1 MSESATT
8 ETAGSVLDSSPGVSG
23 LPSSPLSRD
32 HGGATI
38 RARSSVFGVRV
49 KAAVAVHWVAAT
61 TRQNDFACTKRGTV
75 WVALLAIL
83 SSSFASRDVNP
94 VAATPQCALHGYFGC
109 WCWKEIHTHGKRPV
123 TVLDWAFDACNRCGF
138 VVHVWHGFRRK
149 CPRKSPM

>member
-61 TRQNDFACTKRGTV
+61 TRQNDFACTKTRDRLGGIAGNTEQFVRQQGCKPRGRNAAV
-75 WVALLAIL
+75 CLEWVLWLL
-83 SSSFASRDVNP
+83 
-94 VAATPQCALHGYFGC
+94 
-109 WCWKEIHTHGKRPV
+109 
-123 TVLDWAFDACNRCGF
+123 VLE
-138 VVHVWHGFRRK
+138 
-149 CPRKSPM
+149 